1 MKSRLKRNERKAVAT
16 VIEPLLLFQ
25 MLRNPLKYYEQQ
37 MAHFRLSAE
46 EMFFN
51 CIEVLDY
58 IKSHTKQE
66 TKQYIKGLYSTLYC
80 DYRDLAEDNVKDEE
94 LQTATTC
101 VIYSLIMLFT
111 QSELS
116 FYNNLATEL
125 FLQLSANKI
134 DIAPVQEQFMATYYR
149 LDAEK
154 VKQSFS
160 EYMQDDTHLSNQ
172 LQTRIE
178 QTNQNQLIDEQVT
191 EKQFT
196 QKQAVIFTIEAL
208 NIALTE
214 INVSAMARL
223 IEKLTGYKGIRP
235 ILTNL
240 KNGKDEYSPTD
251 ATEVAA
257 YLKEIKPQLA
267 TQITNGV
274 LE

>member
-1 MKSRLKRNERKAVAT
+1 MKNRLKRSERKAISAAV
-16 VIEPLLLFQ
+16 EPLLLYQ

-46 EMFFN
+46 EMFID

-58 IKSHTKQE
+58 IKGHTKQV
-66 TKQYIKGLYSTLYC
+66 TKQYIKGLYSALYC

-116 FYNNLATEL
+116 FYNSMATEL

-134 DIAPVQEQFMATYYR
+134 DIAPVQEQFMTTYYR

-172 LQTRIE
+172 LQTLIE

-196 QKQAVIFTIEAL
+196 QKQAVIFTVEAL

-251 ATEVAA
+251 ANEVAA